1 MKLATFIVILFLLMI
16 QPVSGDIYT
25 WTDQNG
31 VKHFSNQPP
40 QDATSLQQRRE
51 IKHSQAQYKQW
62 DKSRY
67 KDQKSILEK
76 SRQKKS
82 AAEKTTAGTGR
93 VTKNP
98 GSVEMY
104 TTPRCGYCIKARSFF
119 SRHNI
124 SYTEYNIRADKG
136 AHDRFKALN
145 GRGVPLIFVGENRI
159 SGYNEPLL
167 RKLFGIQ

>member
-40 QDATSLQQRRE
+40 PDATDLRQWKE
-51 IKHSQAQYKQW
+51 IKHSQAQYNQW
-62 DKSRY
+62 DEGRD

-76 SRQKKS
+76 SRQNNSAAQKS
-82 AAEKTTAGTGR
+82 AAGTVR

-145 GRGVPLIFVGENRI
+145 GRGVPLIFVGEKRI
-159 SGYNEPLL
+159 SGFNEPLL
-167 RKLFGIQ
+167 RTLFGIQ